1 MCRYFESAAS
11 PHRRTPTRRPT
22 RCSARRRFRSVRSYG
37 MKGIASIGLAA
48 IMGAALASC
57 TALAPSDEQGAGNS
71 PDLVVAPPSVSDG
84 GPAAGGQFTLS
95 ATVRNSG
102 GGAAAATT
110 LRYYQSTDAAIARSD
125 MEVGTDAVAALAA
138 SGSGRESV
146 SLVAPS
152 TPGTY
157 YYGACVDAATGETE
171 TANNCSTSVQV
182 MVHDTLAVSHG
193 HPDLM
198 VTSPLVSDSGPA
210 AGGKFTLSA
219 TVRNAGGGAAD
230 ATTLRYLRSADERI
244 TTSDTEVATD
254 SVAELAATGSGSQ
267 SVELT
272 APTTPGT

>member
-1 MCRYFESAAS
+1 MSNTPPRTWKFGRSTVMCRYSESAAS

-37 MKGIASIGLAA
+37 TKGIASIGLAA

-84 GPAAGGQFTLS
+84 GPAAGGRFTLS

-102 GGAAAATT
+102 GGAAAAAA

-157 YYGACVDAATGETE
+157 YYGACVDAATGETD

-182 MVHDTLAVSHG
+182 HG
-193 HPDLM
+193 ARHLGGVARPPGPDGD
-198 VTSPLVSDSGPA
+198 VAFG
-210 AGGKFTLSA
+210 
-219 TVRNAGGGAAD
+219 
-230 ATTLRYLRSADERI
+230 ER
-244 TTSDTEVATD
+244 
-254 SVAELAATGSGSQ
+254 
-267 SVELT
+267 
-272 APTTPGT
+272 